1 MARPVRG
8 AEVLEMAQEMILRAK
23 TIDELRQ
30 AQAVVLPLAHG
41 LSLAETARAIGR
53 SVVWTCRLRNRF
65 LAGETVGDGQRQRPG
80 GRRREN
86 LSVERERE
94 VLAPFLERARN
105 GGILVVPQIKGELEA
120 SLGREMA
127 LSSVYN
133 LLHRHGWRKLAP
145 DKRHPQSDPVAQE
158 AWKKTPRNA
167 DQHHR
172 RLAGTA
178 TGQAD
183 VPGRGARFWE
193 NEDGSTLCAA
203 AGRRSQSV
211 LFAAPCS
218 RTNTPMPMARSMWS
232 AGSSI
237 P

>member
-1 MARPVRG
+1 MARPARG

-41 LSLAETARAIGR
+41 LSLAQTARVIGR

-65 LAGETVGDGQRQRPG
+65 FAGETVGDGQRERPG

-94 VLAPFLERARN
+94 LLEPFLDRARN
-105 GGILVVPQIKGELEA
+105 GGILVVPQIKAELEA
-120 SLGREMA
+120 ALGRTIA

-145 DKRHPQSDPVAQE
+145 DKRHPQSDPAAQE
-158 AWKKTPRNA
+158 AWKKTPRNPRA
-167 DQHHR
+167 DHR
-172 RLAGTA
+172 RLVGGAP
-178 TGQAD
+178 GQAD
-183 VPGRGARFWE
+183 VPGRGALRT
-193 NEDGSTLCAA
+193 NQRRAALLGAA
-203 AGRRSQSV
+203 ADASGV
-211 LFAAPCS
+211 PCH
-218 RTNTPMPMARSMWS
+218 AH
-232 AGSSI
+232 A
-237 P
+237 

>member
-1 MARPVRG
+1 MARPVGG
-8 AEVLEMAQEMILRAK
+8 AAVLEMAQEMILRAK

-41 LSLAETARAIGR
+41 LSLEQTARAIGR

-94 VLAPFLERARN
+94 VLEPFLERARN
-105 GGILVVPQIKGELEA
+105 GGILVVPQIKIELETA
-120 SLGREMA
+120 LGRTMA

-158 AWKKTPRNA
+158 AWKKTPQQSCRN
-167 DQHHR
+167 HP
-172 RLAGTA
+172 RLAGGA
-178 TGQAD
+178 AGQTD
-183 VPGRGARFWE
+183 VPGRGTFWA
-193 NEDGSTLCAA
+193 DQRGAPLLGTL
-203 AGRRSQSV
+203 SNSSV
-211 LFAAPCS
+211 VLCHAHP
-218 RTNTPMPMARSMWS
+218 
-232 AGSSI
+232 
-237 P
+237 